1 MPVIEFVHVESD
13 RYEACNSF
21 NAIRRRCSEGASNPK
36 SCLALHFFSLLAF
49 LTIGVPLKNQ
59 RLNPYIA
66 IGRMQV
72 LYSSHFCI
80 GSKPCEEL
88 PSIFIA
94 LRVERHLVV

>member
-1 MPVIEFVHVESD
+1 MRPAIASMPSEGDVQKAPVIQRV
-13 RYEACNSF
+13 
-21 NAIRRRCSEGASNPK
+21 
-36 SCLALHFFSLLAF
+36 ALHCIFFSLLAF